1 VSKFGTF
8 AACLVSVA
16 GVAVMAAPPA
26 VADSSFG
33 DWVSAVCRP
42 GTIFDSTGRM
52 MRSAVESA
60 TCMSPQGRPI
70 YIAIYSSKSVASAR
84 RM

>member
-1 VSKFGTF
+1 MSKFGTF

-60 TCMSPQGRPI
+60 TPAPGLADRTVMQVSGFVR
-70 YIAIYSSKSVASAR
+70 VR
-84 RM
+84 RSI